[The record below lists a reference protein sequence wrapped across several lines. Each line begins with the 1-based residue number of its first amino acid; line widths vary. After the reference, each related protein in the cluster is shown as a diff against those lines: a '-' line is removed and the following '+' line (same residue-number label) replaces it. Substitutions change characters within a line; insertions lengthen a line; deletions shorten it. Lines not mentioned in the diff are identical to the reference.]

1 MSSER
6 NRLTVKARLRSR
18 IYIVGAGYAGTAIAN
33 EIKAKG
39 IFGRVV
45 AFLDDDP
52 DKIGRKIQGVPIVG
66 PIADVAGMLKATPD
80 DEAIIAIPS
89 GTRGELLR
97 IRNLLRQADFS
108 RIRVLPAMSQV
119 LDGDAH
125 LVLTRDFN
133 PEDLLSRDPV
143 KVSLKESLP
152 YVRGKRVLITGAG
165 GSIGSELARQLLH
178 GGAQRLYLFGHGE
191 NSIFGIDRELRLLQ
205 KEGVGEAATI
215 VPIIGE
221 LQDGDYVR
229 HIMSRLRADI
239 VFHTA
244 AHKHV
249 TLMEENPVAAV
260 QNNVFG
266 TRNLIEASIG
276 SGVQSFVMIS
286 TDKAVDPICV
296 YGASK
301 RIAEE
306 LVLREREAGRR
317 FLVVRFGNVL
327 ASRGSIVHLFLDQIR
342 TGGPV
347 TVTDPEVTRFFM
359 TIPEA
364 SSLVLKAAGVD
375 VDADMLLLDMGEPV
389 GIRKLA
395 EDMITFQGYEPG
407 VDIPIVYTGLRPGEK
422 LHERLWSAGE
432 TPSPTPYPGILAVNR
447 RDRALAIPLQE
458 LLEALRPVCFL
469 DAARAPDYRN
479 RRVLRGILHR
489 ALPSLE
495 ASPDEP
501 EY

>member
-1 MSSER
+1 MKWR
-6 NRLTVKARLRSR
+6 QRSR
-18 IYIVGAGYAGTAIAN
+18 IYIVGAGNAGMTVAN

-39 IFGRVV
+39 NVGRVV

-52 DKIGRKIQGVPIVG
+52 DKIGHSIQGFPILG
-66 PIADVAGMLKATPD
+66 PIEDVLAVLNTTPD

-89 GTRGELLR
+89 GKRRELRRIYDLLR
-97 IRNLLRQADFS
+97 HADFVS
-108 RIRVLPAMSQV
+108 IGYLPGVSQV
-119 LDGDAH
+119 VDGDAH
-125 LVLTRDFN
+125 LALTRDIN

-143 KVSLKESLP
+143 PVSLRESLS
-152 YVRGKRVLITGAG
+152 YVRGRRVLVTGAG
-165 GSIGSELARQLLH
+165 GSIGSELCRQLLS

-221 LQDGDYVR
+221 LQDREYVR
-229 HIMSRLRADI
+229 YIMGRLRADI

-249 TLMEENPVAAV
+249 TLMEANPVAAV

-266 TRNLIEASIG
+266 TRNLIDAS
-276 SGVQSFVMIS
+276 VAAAVESFVLIS

-306 LVLREREAGRR
+306 LVLRERAAGRR

-327 ASRGSIVHLFLDQIR
+327 ASRGSILPLFEAQIR
-342 TGGPV
+342 AGGPV
-347 TVTDPEVTRFFM
+347 TVTHAEATRFFM

-375 VDADMLLLDMGEPV
+375 VDADMLVLDMGEPRS
-389 GIRKLA
+389 IRKLA
-395 EDMITFQGYEPG
+395 EEMIALYGYEPG
-407 VDIPIVYTGLRPGEK
+407 RDIPIAYTGLRPGEK
-422 LHERLWSAGE
+422 LHESLWGE
-432 TPSPTPYPGILAVNR
+432 GEVPGPTPYPGILSLKRGSGLKVPLEQLLAELAPICAFDPGR
-447 RDRALAIPLQE
+447 PALH
-458 LLEALRPVCFL
+458 
-469 DAARAPDYRN
+469 RN
-479 RRVLRGILHR
+479 RRALRQVLHH

-495 ASPDEP
+495 VPENEP